1 MKAKTTNEKLILKA
15 AEEEFLSKG
24 YSGAKTTSI
33 AKKAGVTHAML
44 HYYYRT
50 KENLFQKVF
59 QQKVRMI
66 ADSFEVILDE
76 NLPFEMIVKTFIE
89 KHFDF
94 LMGNP
99 GLVNFVQAE
108 VRANNENVAIL
119 RSILLSKVNS
129 ILNRL
134 EKILEQEIS
143 KGNIRAVEP
152 LELLTNIISLN
163 LSASVFY
170 SITGQ
175 LGLYKNSAQV
185 ETLLKKKKEDNV
197 RYILYSLKA

>member
-1 MKAKTTNEKLILKA
+1 MKAATSKEKLILEA

-66 ADSFEVILDE
+66 GDSFEVIFDE
-76 NLPFEMIVKTFIE
+76 NLPFETVVKKFTE

-94 LMGNP
+94 LMKNP
-99 GLVNFVQAE
+99 ELINFVQNE
-108 VRANNENVAIL
+108 VRANNENIVIL
-119 RSILLSKVNS
+119 RDILLSKVQMIIRHLEE
-129 ILNRL
+129 IL
-134 EKILEQEIS
+134 KPEIA
-143 KGNIRAVEP
+143 KGAIRAVEP
-152 LELLTNIISLN
+152 LELLTSIISLN
-163 LSASVFY
+163 LSAAIFY
-170 SITGQ
+170 SVTGQ
-175 LGLYKNSAQV
+175 LGLYKNQAQV
-185 ETLLKKKKEDNV
+185 RKLLKKKKEDHV
-197 RYILYSLKA
+197 RYILFTLKP

>member
-1 MKAKTTNEKLILKA
+1 MKAVTSKEKLILEA

-66 ADSFEVILDE
+66 GDSFEVIFDE
-76 NLPFEMIVKTFIE
+76 NLPFETVVKKFTE

-94 LMGNP
+94 LMKNP
-99 GLVNFVQAE
+99 ELINFVQNE
-108 VRANNENVAIL
+108 VRANNENIVIL
-119 RSILLSKVNS
+119 RDILLSKVQMIIRHLEE
-129 ILNRL
+129 IL
-134 EKILEQEIS
+134 KPEIA
-143 KGNIRAVEP
+143 KGAIRAVEP
-152 LELLTNIISLN
+152 LELLTSIISLN
-163 LSASVFY
+163 LSAAIFY
-170 SITGQ
+170 SVTGQ
-175 LGLYKNSAQV
+175 LGLYKNQAQV
-185 ETLLKKKKEDNV
+185 RKLLKKKKEDHV
-197 RYILYSLKA
+197 RYILFTLKP